1 MPVIFSV
8 ISRRW
13 KWIILIP
20 LFAAAVALL
29 ATLLRPKLY
38 LGEVTAI
45 PSNSAVGDKA
55 RIFNQ
60 NIEGLYQELG
70 SPDELDKIEG
80 TARLD
85 TIYLAIAEEFNLVAH
100 YQHDSTEEDAL
111 YKTMRRLQ
119 KNTKID
125 RTGYGEL
132 KIRVWD
138 RDRNIAAALANSFLQ
153 RLNHMHQQLR
163 TENNRLVL
171 AQLKEEFTR
180 LQQPNSAIELLDTTR
195 DEFLPNTQLP
205 GRRAAQLA
213 QYASL
218 IEQYEVG
225 LKLTPKALLVVE
237 PARPAIKADKPNL
250 LQTVVLAFVA
260 ALLFS
265 FLLALFAEGRQTRA

>member
-1 MPVIFSV
+1 MPDIFSV
-8 ISRRW
+8 ISRQW
-13 KWIILIP
+13 KWIVLIP
-20 LFAAAVALL
+20 LFAAAVALV
-29 ATLLRPKLY
+29 ATMLRPKLY

-85 TIYLAIAEEFNLVAH
+85 TIYLAIAKEFNLVAH
-100 YQHDSTEEDAL
+100 YKHDSTGDDAL
-111 YKTMRRLQ
+111 YKTMRGLQ

-180 LQQPNSAIELLDTTR
+180 MQQPDSAILLSDTTR
-195 DEFLPNTQLP
+195 DEFLPNAQLP

-265 FLLALFAEGRQTRA
+265 FLLAIFAEGRQTRA